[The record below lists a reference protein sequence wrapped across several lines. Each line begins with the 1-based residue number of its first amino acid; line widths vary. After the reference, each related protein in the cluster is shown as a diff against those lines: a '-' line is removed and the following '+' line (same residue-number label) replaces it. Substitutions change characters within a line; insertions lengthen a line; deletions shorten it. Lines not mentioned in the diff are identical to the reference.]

1 MIRRSGLP
9 RRVVCA
15 VALLLS
21 LETAPAIEVRV
32 APIVF
37 LDDSRGGLAVPPA
50 VERSLCERLS
60 RRFFEGRVSFQAGGN
75 ETAPRSLLEALR
87 LADSCDYPYLVY
99 GYMRRTDET
108 LALELKLADRDA
120 RTIAAVFFSGDSVD
134 RYERLVD
141 DMDAKIAFYFQETF
155 GLGGIGETPVR
166 ERTWSIPAAV
176 GWWAPGTSP
185 WSGALSGLVH
195 AEIGVLLRPRMR
207 ERGKSLQARRLGVGT
222 GLEYSLGTSVPGA
235 EEAMLHGVAWRFYA
249 DWEADLGK
257 LGRLG
262 ASAGPFLRADILAQS
277 RKYQGPYVDAAAV
290 LGAGGRV
297 RYSWRLSDRAS
308 MGLCLGVDLAF
319 YAEPLLALSTAL
331 RTEFR
336 LLSGKEGGQ

>member
-21 LETAPAIEVRV
+21 MEAASAIEVRV

-37 LDDSRGGLAVPPA
+37 LDDSRGGLAPPPA

-60 RRFFEGRVSFQAGGN
+60 RRFFEGRVTFQSSGN
-75 ETAPRSLLEALR
+75 EAAPRSLLEALR
-87 LADSCDYPYLVY
+87 LADSRGYPYLVY

-108 LALELKLADRDA
+108 LALELKLADRAA
-120 RTIAAVFFSGDSVD
+120 RTIAAIFFSGDSSD

-141 DMDAKIAFYFQETF
+141 DMDAKIASYFEESL
-155 GLGGIGETPVR
+155 GLARSGETTVR
-166 ERTWSIPAAV
+166 GRTWSIPVAV
-176 GWWAPGTSP
+176 GWWGPGTSP

-207 ERGKSLQARRLGVGT
+207 ERGKGLKARRLGAGT
-222 GLEYSLGTSVPGA
+222 DLEYSLGTSVPGV

-249 DWEADLGK
+249 DWEADLGEF
-257 LGRLG
+257 GRLG

-290 LGAGGRV
+290 LGVGGRV
-297 RYSWRLSDRAS
+297 RYAWRLSGRAS

-319 YAEPLLALSTAL
+319 YAEPLLVLSTAL

-336 LLSGKEGGQ
+336 VLSKEEGGQ